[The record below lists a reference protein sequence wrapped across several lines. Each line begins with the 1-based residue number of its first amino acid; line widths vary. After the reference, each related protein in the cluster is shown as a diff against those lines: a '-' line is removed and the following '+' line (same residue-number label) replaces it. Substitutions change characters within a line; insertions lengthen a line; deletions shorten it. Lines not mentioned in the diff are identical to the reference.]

1 MSKSGALLKLFRSK
15 IYVPSS
21 QQKCFAKAM
30 TEIGFIATKGWDYPY
45 FIINDS
51 LELIGTTDY
60 QFYLNSPN
68 KSIQLK
74 DVFSLNC
81 SVIED
86 FKNLLSMIKD
96 LTTHSKY
103 MSSLKMMFDDFDK
116 IDKIVDFALDNYDKD
131 SDI

>member
-21 QQKCFAKAM
+21 QQKYFAKAM

-68 KSIQLK
+68 KSILLK
-74 DVFSLNC
+74 DVLSLNC
-81 SVIED
+81 TMIKD
-86 FKNLLSMIKD
+86 FKNLLSLIKD
-96 LTTHSKY
+96 LITQSQY
-103 MSSLKMMFDDFDK
+103 SSSLKVIFDNLDK

-131 SDI
+131 SNI